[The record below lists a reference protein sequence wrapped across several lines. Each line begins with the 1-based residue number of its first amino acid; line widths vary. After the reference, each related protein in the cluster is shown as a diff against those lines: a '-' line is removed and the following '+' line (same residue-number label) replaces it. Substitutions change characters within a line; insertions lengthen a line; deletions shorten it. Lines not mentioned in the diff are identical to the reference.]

1 MHCPFCQNTDTK
13 VIDTRVS
20 DDGYQIRRRR
30 ECTHCKKRFT
40 TQESMV
46 LMVVKRGG
54 NSEPFNREKVI
65 TGVRKACQ
73 GLPINE
79 EQLKLLGE
87 KVERDLRSRGVAEVN
102 AEEVGLSILE
112 PLRQL
117 DEVAYMR
124 FASVYQHFNSL
135 NDYENAIA
143 KLRSARKADAQ

>member
-1 MHCPFCQNTDTK
+1 MHCPFCQSQETK

-20 DDGYQIRRRR
+20 EDGYSIRRRR
-30 ECTHCKKRFT
+30 ECVVCSKRFT

-54 NSEPFNREKVI
+54 NAEPFNREKVVS
-65 TGVRKACQ
+65 GVRKACK
-73 GLPINE
+73 GRPIDE
-79 EQLKLLGE
+79 EELKLLGIR
-87 KVERDLRSRGVAEVN
+87 VERDLRSRGVSEVK
-102 AEEVGLSILE
+102 AEEVGLAILE

-135 NDYENAIA
+135 DDYSQAIDSLKKA
-143 KLRSARKADAQ
+143 RSQE

>member
-1 MHCPFCQNTDTK
+1 MQWPFCQSQETK

-20 DDGYQIRRRR
+20 EDGYSIRRRR
-30 ECTHCKKRFT
+30 ECIVCSKRFT

-54 NSEPFNREKVI
+54 NAEPFNREKVVS
-65 TGVRKACQ
+65 GVRKACK
-73 GLPINE
+73 GRPIDE
-79 EQLKLLGE
+79 EELKLLGIR
-87 KVERDLRSRGVAEVN
+87 VERDLRSRGVSEVK
-102 AEEVGLSILE
+102 AEEVGLAILE

-135 NDYENAIA
+135 DDYSQAIDSLKKA
-143 KLRSARKADAQ
+143 RSQE

>member
-1 MHCPFCQNTDTK
+1 MHCPFCQSQETK

-20 DDGYQIRRRR
+20 EDGYSIRRRR
-30 ECTHCKKRFT
+30 ECIVCSKRFT

-54 NSEPFNREKVI
+54 NAEPFNREKVVS
-65 TGVRKACQ
+65 GVRKACK
-73 GLPINE
+73 GRPIDE
-79 EQLKLLGE
+79 EELKLLGIR
-87 KVERDLRSRGVAEVN
+87 VERDLRSRGVSEVK
-102 AEEVGLSILE
+102 AEEVGLAILE

-135 NDYENAIA
+135 DDYSQAIDSLKKA
-143 KLRSARKADAQ
+143 RSQ

>member
-1 MHCPFCQNTDTK
+1 MHCPFCQSQETK

-20 DDGYQIRRRR
+20 EDGYSIRRRR
-30 ECTHCKKRFT
+30 ECIVCSKRFT

-54 NSEPFNREKVI
+54 NAEPFNREKVVS
-65 TGVRKACQ
+65 GVRKACK
-73 GLPINE
+73 GRPIDE
-79 EQLKLLGE
+79 EELKLLGIR
-87 KVERDLRSRGVAEVN
+87 VERDLRSRGVSEVK
-102 AEEVGLSILE
+102 AEEVGLAILE

-135 NDYENAIA
+135 DDYSQAIESLKKA
-143 KLRSARKADAQ
+143 RSQE

>member
-1 MHCPFCQNTDTK
+1 MHCPFCQSQETK

-20 DDGYQIRRRR
+20 EDGYSIRRRR
-30 ECTHCKKRFT
+30 ECVVCSKRFT

-54 NSEPFNREKVI
+54 NAEPFNREKVVS
-65 TGVRKACQ
+65 GVRKACK
-73 GLPINE
+73 GRPIDE
-79 EQLKLLGE
+79 EELKLIGIR
-87 KVERDLRSRGVAEVN
+87 VERDLRSRGVSEVK
-102 AEEVGLSILE
+102 AEEVGLAILE

-135 NDYENAIA
+135 DDYSQAIDSLKKA
-143 KLRSARKADAQ
+143 RSQE

>member
-1 MHCPFCQNTDTK
+1 MYCPFCQSQETK

-20 DDGYQIRRRR
+20 EDGYSIRRRR
-30 ECTHCKKRFT
+30 ECIVCSKRFT

-54 NSEPFNREKVI
+54 NAEPFNREKVVS
-65 TGVRKACQ
+65 GVRKACK
-73 GLPINE
+73 GRPIDE
-79 EQLKLLGE
+79 EELKLLGIR
-87 KVERDLRSRGVAEVN
+87 VERDLRSRGVSEVK
-102 AEEVGLSILE
+102 AEEVGLAILE

-135 NDYENAIA
+135 DDYSQAIDSLKKA
-143 KLRSARKADAQ
+143 RSQE

>member
-1 MHCPFCQNTDTK
+1 MHCPFCQSQETK

-20 DDGYQIRRRR
+20 EDGYSIRRRR
-30 ECTHCKKRFT
+30 ECIVCSKRFT

-54 NSEPFNREKVI
+54 NAEPFNREKVVL
-65 TGVRKACQ
+65 GVRKACK
-73 GLPINE
+73 GRPIDE
-79 EQLKLLGE
+79 EELKLLGIR
-87 KVERDLRSRGVAEVN
+87 VERDLRSRGVSEVK
-102 AEEVGLSILE
+102 AEEVGLAILE

-135 NDYENAIA
+135 DDYSQAIDSLKKA
-143 KLRSARKADAQ
+143 RSQE

>member
-1 MHCPFCQNTDTK
+1 MHCPFCQSLETK

-20 DDGYQIRRRR
+20 EDGYSIRRRR
-30 ECTHCKKRFT
+30 ECIVCSKRFT

-54 NSEPFNREKVI
+54 NAEPFNREKVVS
-65 TGVRKACQ
+65 GVRKACK
-73 GLPINE
+73 GRPIDE
-79 EQLKLLGE
+79 EELKLLGIR
-87 KVERDLRSRGVAEVN
+87 VERDLRSRGVSEVK
-102 AEEVGLSILE
+102 AEEVGLAILE

-135 NDYENAIA
+135 DDYSQAIDSLKKA
-143 KLRSARKADAQ
+143 RSQE

>member
-1 MHCPFCQNTDTK
+1 MHCPFCQRQETK

-20 DDGYQIRRRR
+20 EDGYSIRRRR
-30 ECTHCKKRFT
+30 ECIVCSKRFT

-54 NSEPFNREKVI
+54 NAEPFNREKVVS
-65 TGVRKACQ
+65 GVRKACK
-73 GLPINE
+73 GRPIDE
-79 EQLKLLGE
+79 EELKLLGIR
-87 KVERDLRSRGVAEVN
+87 VERDLRSRGVSEVK
-102 AEEVGLSILE
+102 AEEVGLAILE

-135 NDYENAIA
+135 DDYSQAIDSLKKA
-143 KLRSARKADAQ
+143 RSQE